1 MTAFRALAPDLPAA
15 LSTFGRLD
23 QHDLD
28 WTPWRNAGFHFLPQA
43 YPNEDASL
51 TVQLCNT
58 GSAQALGNPRLD
70 LAGRSHPTIGIY
82 PGARGLVTAQDYV
95 EQLAAEPRARGFSVY
110 LAERMDPGAWAVYGE
125 AIRAGRIV
133 VGEPPEPEPE
143 PRPREPEPQPEP
155 QKPIRVTRTPAAAA
169 AARLRMLEQARAVE
183 TAWLAQGQTPETI
196 ARSRIGVARAVL
208 ETSDETWRRIRD
220 QLGELLALP
229 PADPPASDT

>member
-208 ETSDETWRRIRD
+208 ETSDATWRRIRD
-220 QLGELLALP
+220 QLGELLAP
-229 PADPPASDT
+229 PSPDPPASDT